1 MNKKPDNYET
11 SFRTTNWMTE
21 LKHFLSAQSLREVF
35 SVFLLLR
42 WQDVKDEENQ
52 FIAEFEGSEYVP
64 FLPPALQMR
73 NWGDLINPA
82 EVTENINALA
92 SHIEWNNIE
101 AFNAAG
107 FSYLKHL
114 DKPLRHIQSIDV
126 SLLMP
131 VIQWLC
137 SLQLTPLSAPK
148 ILSEIF
154 ERILT
159 ETSDRHD
166 IEYSSA
172 ESLSRLIAEL
182 INPKPGESIYD
193 PCFGTGNFL
202 ISAWNLF
209 QLRQNK
215 QQNLSNTLRVSGN
228 DVNISAFLTGLT
240 RIVLSGISSTQLALG
255 NSLDDNADQ
264 DRAFDIVVA
273 HPPVGIKTHSKAHY
287 YRHLPFK
294 SPDITGLFVQQAIS
308 RLKTN
313 GRAVIVVPESFLFR
327 AGADRDLRKHLLR
340 KGMVQAVV
348 GLPTGLIIPGSN
360 IRGCLLVLNKNGDF
374 HHVQMVDAT
383 NLAGLRATSKASSP
397 LQLDT
402 EKLTNFILGRYHRIR
417 EDSSSHTYLDETSI
431 QLNEDTEDYAGWQ
444 ISVTELA
451 ETDWDLTPRRRDR
464 NELLNALKPFIKDS
478 DTSYVDQLS
487 TMSSIFTGRTIKTVD
502 LSSAPH
508 NDQAKGYIRI
518 SDLANGRIVRVSH
531 WLKPDVPCNPHLNL
545 QPGDILI
552 SRSGTIGKNAI
563 VSEAAASALAGQG
576 LYVIRPD
583 KNYLDS
589 DYLLAYIN
597 SSACQ
602 NWFSAHARGTGIQ
615 NINRDTVLKLPIP
628 VLPLPIQ
635 RRAVARYQQ
644 SGMDILT
651 FISTLANDSEMDIFS
666 SLILEIESQ
675 LPRFVPGAEVT
686 PSLDLLEPTVDL
698 VRNAQKYPLASY
710 SDEREARSIPL
721 FLQAVTLL
729 EDVGKIPPGPG
740 LLNVL
745 QESERVL
752 FLVNENLAN
761 NDTPLW
767 YAAERLR
774 VWLKAAIADLLVPTE
789 LKLLNSPVSLP
800 ADSYHSF
807 FIEIENPGVLPLRG
821 LQIQTQPDWGSEY
834 LAYLPE
840 KSSFLLNLRGNTPK
854 IEGRFNI
861 RLQWQATGLSGQ
873 ENNGVIEL
881 AFTVSE
887 TREVSRLTEQD
898 LGSSPYVTG
907 SPLEPESGHNVFFG
921 RDVILERIRRQIST
935 HGNVVLLE
943 GNRRAGKTSILK
955 HLEGKDIIPGWLSVY
970 CSLQGVGGASNV
982 AGVPSVEVFRG
993 MARSIATALNKNSID
1008 LPLPDG
1014 NMIPGGARQLGT
1026 GRLILKACREGISE
1040 ATPFVDFSVYLDDID
1055 KVLAPLK
1062 LGLVLMLDEFD
1073 KLQEGI
1079 DSGITSPQVPENIRY
1094 LIQNN
1099 PRFSAI
1105 LTGSRRLK
1113 RLREEYWSA
1122 LFGLGTSIPVTALDK
1137 LNASKVVIEPVRDR
1151 LVFAPDAVDL
1161 VLQLTAMHPYLL
1173 QCLCN
1178 KVFDF
1183 AIETRSKN
1191 ITASFIDNCA
1201 KELARD
1207 NEHFATLWDYAGQGP
1222 ATGHYRRQLVLML
1235 CTQSYRN
1242 SESLSFG
1249 SLQELLTQNG
1259 VDMHEE
1265 ALDKDLAYLRELE
1278 LINYSGQL
1286 DGGEYRL
1293 AIPLMAEWIAQQQD
1307 INVVLS
1313 HARTEAEEENV

>member
-1 MNKKPDNYET
+1 MT
-11 SFRTTNWMTE
+11 SFRAANWIAE
-21 LKHFLSAQSLREVF
+21 LKRFLSTQSVRELF

-42 WQDVKDEENQ
+42 WQDVKDEEKQ

-64 FLPPALQMR
+64 LFPTTLQMR
-73 NWGDLINPA
+73 NWADLINPA
-82 EVTENINALA
+82 DVIEKINTLA
-92 SHIEWNNIE
+92 SHIERNNAE
-101 AFNAAG
+101 KFNTAG
-107 FSYLKHL
+107 FGYLKHL
-114 DKPLRHIQSIDV
+114 HNPLHHIQSIDA
-126 SLLMP
+126 SLMLP

-137 SLQLTPLSAPK
+137 SLQLTPLTAPK
-148 ILSEIF
+148 ILSDIF

-159 ETSDRHD
+159 ETRDSNDG
-166 IEYSSA
+166 EFSSS
-172 ESLSRLIAEL
+172 ESLSHLIAEL
-182 INPKPGESIYD
+182 INPKSGESIYD

-209 QLRQNK
+209 QLRQIK
-215 QQNLSNTLRVSGN
+215 QQNSGNTLQVSGN
-228 DVNISAFLTGLT
+228 DINISAFLTGLT
-240 RIVLSGISSTQLALG
+240 KIVLSGVPSTQLTLG
-255 NSLDDNADQ
+255 NSLDDNSSKDA
-264 DRAFDIVVA
+264 AFDIVVA
-273 HPPVGIKTHSKAHY
+273 HPPVGIKAHSNVHY
-287 YRHLPFK
+287 YRHFQFK

-313 GRAVIVVPESFLFR
+313 GRAVIVVPEGFLFR
-327 AGADRDLRKHLLR
+327 GGADRDLRKHLLTN
-340 KGMVQAVV
+340 GMVQAVV
-348 GLPTGLIIPGSN
+348 GLPTGVIISGSN
-360 IRGCLLVLNKNGDF
+360 IRGCLLVLNKNGNF
-374 HHVQMVDAT
+374 HHVQMVDAK
-383 NLAGLRATSKASSP
+383 NLKGLRAASKASS
-397 LQLDT
+397 LFQLDA
-402 EKLTNFILGRYHRIR
+402 EKLSNLILGQDYRER
-417 EDSSSHTYLDETSI
+417 EDSSSRSYLDETSI
-431 QLNEDTEDYAGWQ
+431 QVDEDTEDYVEWRV
-444 ISVTELA
+444 SVPELA
-451 ETDWDLTPRRRDR
+451 ETDWDLTPRRRER
-464 NELLNALKPFIKDS
+464 NELLNALKPFTKAS

-487 TMSSIFTGRTIKTVD
+487 TISSIFLGRTIKAVD
-502 LSSAPH
+502 LTSAPH

-518 SDLANGRIVRVSH
+518 SDLAHGKIVRMSR
-531 WLKPDVPCNPHLNL
+531 WLKPDAPYNSYMNL

-563 VSEAAASALAGQG
+563 VSEAAAGALAGQG

-597 SSACQ
+597 SRACQ
-602 NWFSAHARGTGIQ
+602 NWFSAHARGTAIQ

-644 SGMDILT
+644 SGTDILT
-651 FISTLANDSEMDIFS
+651 FISTLANNSEMDTFS
-666 SLILEIESQ
+666 SLVLEVESQ
-675 LPRFVPGAEVT
+675 LPRFVPGVEST
-686 PSLDLLEPTVDL
+686 PSLDLLEPIVDL

-710 SDEREARSIPL
+710 SDERVARSL
-721 FLQAVTLL
+721 FFQAVSSL

-740 LLNVL
+740 LLNIL

-752 FLVNENLAN
+752 FSVNENLAN
-761 NDTPLW
+761 NDTPLRFVT
-767 YAAERLR
+767 ERLR
-774 VWLKAAIADLLVPTE
+774 VWLKAAIADLLVPVK
-789 LKLLNSPVSLP
+789 LKLLNLPVSLP
-800 ADSYHSF
+800 AESYHSF

-821 LQIQTQPDWGSEY
+821 LQIQTQPDWGSKY

-840 KSSFLLNLRGNTPK
+840 KSSFSLNLSGDTPHV
-854 IEGRFNI
+854 EGRFNI
-861 RLQWQATGLSGQ
+861 RLQWQAIGLSGQ
-873 ENNGVIEL
+873 ENNGIIEL

-887 TREVSRLTEQD
+887 NREVSRLTDQD

-1014 NMIPGGARQLGT
+1014 NMIPSDAQQLGT
-1026 GRLILKACREGISE
+1026 RRLISKACREGISE
-1040 ATPFVDFSVYLDDID
+1040 TDPFVDFSAYLDDID
-1055 KVLAPLK
+1055 KILAPQK

-1137 LNASKVVIEPVRDR
+1137 LNASKVVTEPVRDR

-1242 SESLSFG
+1242 NESLSFG
-1249 SLQELLTQNG
+1249 SLQELLIQNG

-1278 LINYSGQL
+1278 LIDYSGQL